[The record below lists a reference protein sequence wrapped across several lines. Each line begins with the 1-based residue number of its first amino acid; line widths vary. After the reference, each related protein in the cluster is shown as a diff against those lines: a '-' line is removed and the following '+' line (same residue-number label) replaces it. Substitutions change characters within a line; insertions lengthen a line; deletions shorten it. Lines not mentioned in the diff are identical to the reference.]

1 MRKIFIFILS
11 FILFTGC
18 NNTLLNTPTKKVE
31 MFFQNYQS
39 LDKNVISQLNDVIN
53 NELTFTDDQRKEYLE
68 LMKRHY
74 QSLKY
79 NIKDE
84 VIDGDQAVVTVEV
97 EVMDYSRILN
107 DADEYLK
114 NNKDEFI
121 KDGEYDIS
129 LFNDYRLKQLKKVND
144 KVKYTIDLSLS
155 KIDNEWILDEISK
168 ETRDKIN
175 GIYIY

>member
-1 MRKIFIFILS
+1 MKKIFMFILS

-97 EVMDYSRILN
+97 EVMDYSKILN

-114 NNKDEFI
+114 NNKDEFT

-129 LFNDYRLKQLKKVND
+129 LFNDYRLKQLKKAND